1 MSHSWERVPEL
12 PYFMKIPCIAYP
24 LFKTLSNLLPYHAQT
39 LSLLLFLMFCFFG
52 WISDRATFDVILHND
67 IMDLY
72 MSSLGILESEGSCY
86 VFYAT
91 RCPGYWGLTY
101 NVFFVG
107 ILIWYHTH
115 TYTHT
120 HTHTHKYTQ
129 QTQGRI
135 DWHPYKYILPTPVM
149 FSQQPFVLHWMNN
162 SLISKVYFSQIL
174 FFLKITQL
182 WKSYYISQLDALRLS
197 SFCEREIILINMV

>member
-24 LFKTLSNLLPYHAQT
+24 LFKTLSNPLLYHPQT

-72 MSSLGILESEGSCY
+72 ISSLGILESEGSCY

-101 NVFFVG
+101 NVFFCWYFD
-107 ILIWYHTH
+107 LISHTH
-115 TYTHT
+115 TYTHTHT

-129 QTQGRI
+129 QTQGPI
-135 DWHPYKYILPTPVM
+135 DWHTHI
-149 FSQQPFVLHWMNN
+149 N
-162 SLISKVYFSQIL
+162 ISYQHLSCSHSSYL
-174 FFLKITQL
+174 
-182 WKSYYISQLDALRLS
+182 YYIEWIIHWYQKFTFHKFFSFWRLLS
-197 SFCEREIILINMV
+197 CESHIISVN

>member
-12 PYFMKIPCIAYP
+12 PYFIKIPCIAYP
-24 LFKTLSNLLPYHAQT
+24 LFKSLSNLLHYHAQT

-72 MSSLGILESEGSCY
+72 ISSLGILESEGSCY

-120 HTHTHKYTQ
+120 QIHTANSGTNRLT
-129 QTQGRI
+129 
-135 DWHPYKYILPTPVM
+135 HPYKYILPTPVM
-149 FSQQPFVLHWMNN
+149 FSQQLFVLHWMNN